1 MTQKMTRL
9 CGNVRGPGQLRKITL
24 PTWNLNPTPNFCRWD
39 VKTQSEYDSVAIDHC
54 IIVYFVC
61 RSMMNDV
68 MVIVW
73 YSYQYGLSLNQSLLA
88 QLCVSMVEW
97 LNHIDPARPLKVFIS
112 WLPMSFGPR
121 HSSKTLQVCSG
132 PPASSLG
139 NGVKANS
146 IQCSPV
152 QFAGSGFLKVLFP
165 KSFGFVSRHVDF

>member
-1 MTQKMTRL
+1 M
-9 CGNVRGPGQLRKITL
+9 
-24 PTWNLNPTPNFCRWD
+24 
-39 VKTQSEYDSVAIDHC
+39 KTQSAYDSVAIDHC

-73 YSYQYGLSLNQSLLA
+73 YSYQYGLSLNQSLPA

-97 LNHIDPARPLKVFIS
+97 LNHIDPSSAFESVEL
-112 WLPMSFGPR
+112 LTAHELPR

-139 NGVKANS
+139 NGVKATQFNA
-146 IQCSPV
+146 IQFTSLAAA
-152 QFAGSGFLKVLFP
+152 F
-165 KSFGFVSRHVDF
+165 